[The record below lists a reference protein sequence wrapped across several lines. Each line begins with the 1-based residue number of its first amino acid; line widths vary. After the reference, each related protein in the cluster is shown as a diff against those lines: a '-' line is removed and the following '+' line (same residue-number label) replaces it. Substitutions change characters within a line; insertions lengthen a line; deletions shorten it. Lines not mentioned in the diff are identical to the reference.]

1 MLSDSLHQIAQWLA
15 GHAPRILHESLNP
28 PATEADLDA
37 LETALGR
44 PLPADY
50 RALYRWHNGLSD
62 EADNWGSLWY
72 GLNLLPL
79 AEVMDAYHYQTSQT
93 RRTSPLQHAP
103 ATIRPDALQNPYWLR
118 LGFDGAHGWL
128 LVDLDPAPAGTYG
141 QVLYLAEMQETAF
154 PVAGSVAEL
163 AATFAQD
170 LAQGHYTLDEGA
182 LEDGNEF
189 LAPASSLDPANFGE
203 PGRWQ
208 HVLPS

>member
-1 MLSDSLHQIAQWLA
+1 MLSDSLPRIEQWLA

-28 PATEADLDA
+28 AATEANLDA
-37 LETALGR
+37 LEAALGR

-50 RALYRWHNGLSD
+50 RALYRWHDGLSD

-72 GLNLLPL
+72 GMSLLPL
-79 AEVMDAYHYQTSQT
+79 AEVLDAYRYQASQI
-93 RRTSPLQHAP
+93 RTSPLLHAP
-103 ATIRPDALQNPYWLR
+103 ATVQAGALQNPYWLR
-118 LGFDGAHGWL
+118 LGFDGAHSWL

-141 QVLYLAEMQETAF
+141 QVLYLAEVQETAF

-170 LAQGHYTLDEGA
+170 LAQGHYTLDAGA
-182 LEDGNEF
+182 LEDESEF
-189 LAPASSLDPANFGE
+189 LVPAPFFDPANFGE

-208 HVLPS
+208 NALDS